1 MARKK
6 KTTRS
11 APTRKAAPARKAK
24 SKAPARK
31 AAAKG
36 RPAGRGKDN
45 VSSNGEGSK
54 LKMNQI
60 MLLKGRAKTTS
71 NALSIK
77 VGMGKFTLPIETT
90 TLESGDVAFCQV
102 KGGSGIYKIDRN
114 GKRLVPV
121 GGSEGKTAYKS
132 LLAAGRGGGGGKS
145 AAQLDEATQNL
156 MRQLEAKLRSQGL
169 KAAVDLKTGSLR
181 AAKPRKRR

>member
-6 KTTRS
+6 KT
-11 APTRKAAPARKAK
+11 PRKATPARKASAPARKAK
-24 SKAPARK
+24 PAARK
-31 AAAKG
+31 PAAKARGGSRG
-36 RPAGRGKDN
+36 RDAA
-45 VSSNGEGSK
+45 SSNGDGSK

-90 TLESGDVAFCQV
+90 TLETGDVAFCQV
-102 KGGSGIYKIDRN
+102 KGGSGIYKIDRG
-114 GKRLVPV
+114 GKKLVPV
-121 GGSEGKTAYKS
+121 GGAEGKSAYKS
-132 LLAAGRGGGGGKS
+132 LLAAGREGGGK
-145 AAQLDEATQNL
+145 AAAKLDEATQNL
-156 MRQLEAKLRSQGL
+156 MRQLEAKLKSQGL

-181 AAKPRKRR
+181 AAKPRKKRR